1 MAGKLK
7 SELKQTKEFTRIE
20 EEANLN
26 IIRTAEFLM
35 AAMAEVMKQESLTL
49 TQYNALRIL
58 RGAGEKGL
66 MCVEIGERMV
76 TKESD
81 ITRLL
86 DRLETRG
93 LVSRERP
100 ADNRRVVITR
110 ITAEGSKLLSRLD
123 QPVANANV
131 KLSGR
136 LSKTQLTSLIEILE
150 TIREN

>member
-35 AAMAEVMKQESLTL
+35 ASMAEVMKQESLTL

-66 MCVEIGERMV
+66 MCGEIGERMV

-86 DRLETRG
+86 DRLEIRG

-123 QPVANANV
+123 QPVANTNV
-131 KLSGR
+131 KLSGK
-136 LSKTQLTSLIEILE
+136 LNKTQLASLIEILE